1 MVHLVVVAHGV
12 TLPYIV
18 FTLPGGSPIL
28 KGRAYGVLFVP
39 FTGWRSFRGIE
50 PKIVSVS

>member
-12 TLPYIV
+12 TLPYVV
-18 FTLPGGSPIL
+18 FTPPEGTSIS
-28 KGRAYGVLFVP
+28 KGRAYGVLVVS

-50 PKIVSVS
+50 PKKVSVS